1 MGDDSDTD
9 RLAGTVKE
17 KEEVS
22 ENGRGRRRIR
32 YGQCMERDT
41 GRRESQVK
49 RRRESGRKRKRKR
62 GRKRSGEKKRKDL
75 YNPEYDQPEFFG

>member
-9 RLAGTVKE
+9 RLAGTIKE

-41 GRRESQVK
+41 GRRESQ
-49 RRRESGRKRKRKR
+49 RER
-62 GRKRSGEKKRKDL
+62 GRKRGGEKKRKDL
-75 YNPEYDQPEFFG
+75 YNPEYDQPEFYG

>member
-41 GRRESQVK
+41 GRRESQ
-49 RRRESGRKRKRKR
+49 RERGRKR
-62 GRKRSGEKKRKDL
+62 GRKRRRKRRRKDL
-75 YNPEYDQPEFFG
+75 NNPKYDQPEFYG

>member
-1 MGDDSDTD
+1 MGDDSNTD
-9 RLAGTVKE
+9 RLAGTIKE

-41 GRRESQVK
+41 GRRKSQRK
-49 RRRESGRKRKRKR
+49 RR
-62 GRKRSGEKKRKDL
+62 RKDL
-75 YNPEYDQPEFFG
+75 YNPEYDQPKFFG